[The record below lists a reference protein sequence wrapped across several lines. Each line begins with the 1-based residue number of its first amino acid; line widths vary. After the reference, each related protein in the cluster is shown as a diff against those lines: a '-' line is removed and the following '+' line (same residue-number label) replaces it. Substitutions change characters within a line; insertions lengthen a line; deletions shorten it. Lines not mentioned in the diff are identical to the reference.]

1 MVYRFSDSVSHNIV
15 SAIPISNL
23 FVNLGL
29 GLGLGLGLFVS
40 IFHRI
45 IILIGCTQINYALLT
60 GFQDVSNR

>member
-23 FVNLGL
+23 FVNL